1 MGQRNNNAMQDR
13 GLKRRRCR
21 SGSLEDGDSRLPLCG
36 CLKRRYPISGNTRAG
51 SHGTMVIDVTMG
63 ISLPFGK
70 LHWMGDF
77 GCQTRVE
84 DLGLELG
91 LE

>member
-1 MGQRNNNAMQDR
+1 
-13 GLKRRRCR
+13 
-21 SGSLEDGDSRLPLCG
+21 
-36 CLKRRYPISGNTRAG
+36 
-51 SHGTMVIDVTMG
+51 MVIDVTMG

-84 DLGLELG
+84 DVGFELG
-91 LE
+91 LD